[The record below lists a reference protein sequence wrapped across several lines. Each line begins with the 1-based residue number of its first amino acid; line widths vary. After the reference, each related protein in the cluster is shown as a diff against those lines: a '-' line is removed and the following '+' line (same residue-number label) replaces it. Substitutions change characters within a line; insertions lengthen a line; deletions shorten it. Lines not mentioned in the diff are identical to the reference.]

1 MMKKDVE
8 AKKSNENGTMKKIIE
23 NYPDKLMNASTILII
38 IKKKNLCLPRFCS
51 AHPKEKK

>member
-1 MMKKDVE
+1 MMKKDVQ
-8 AKKSNENGTMKKIIE
+8 AKKSTKNGTMNKIIE
-23 NYPDKLMNASTILII
+23 NYPDKLMNASTILI